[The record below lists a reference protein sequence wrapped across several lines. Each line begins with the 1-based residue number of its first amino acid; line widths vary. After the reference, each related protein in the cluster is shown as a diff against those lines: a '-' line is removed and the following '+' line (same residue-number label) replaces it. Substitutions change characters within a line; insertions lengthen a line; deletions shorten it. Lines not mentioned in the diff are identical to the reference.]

1 LRAKELLQ
9 EVIKMVTKIRK
20 SIRVL
25 VAAGALVV
33 GGFWTGRLMA
43 GPLWGQLGFAAAAH
57 FGHIANHF
65 DHIANWLALSDLQK
79 TEVKRVVR
87 SHGEEI
93 LSQIQSQIAMREAL
107 GEVIMAGTVDEGL
120 IRQRAEAL
128 GRVETEGALL
138 RARIHSEI
146 WPILNDEQ
154 RAKVASFHQMMELKH
169 DMLLGS
175 VQDFLK

>member
-1 LRAKELLQ
+1 M
-9 EVIKMVTKIRK
+9 ITKIRK
-20 SIRVL
+20 SVLVL

-33 GGFWTGRLMA
+33 GGFWTGRLIA
-43 GPLWGQLGFAAAAH
+43 GPLWGHVGFAGSDH
-57 FGHIANHF
+57 FDHIANHF
-65 DHIANWLALSDLQK
+65 DHIANWVALSDLQK
-79 TEVKRVVR
+79 AEVKRVVR

-93 LSQIQSQIAMREAL
+93 LSQIQSQINMREAL

-128 GRVETEGALL
+128 GRVEVEGALL

-146 WPILNDEQ
+146 RPILNDKQ

-169 DMLLGS
+169 DKILAS
-175 VQDFLK
+175 VQEFLK

>member
-1 LRAKELLQ
+1 M
-9 EVIKMVTKIRK
+9 ITKVRK
-20 SIRVL
+20 SFLVL
-25 VAAGALVV
+25 AAAGALVV

-43 GPLWGQLGFAAAAH
+43 GPVWGHLGFAAAAH
-57 FGHIANHF
+57 FGQIANHF
-65 DHIANWLALSDLQK
+65 DHIANWLALSDWQK

-93 LSQIQSQIAMREAL
+93 LSQVQSKIAMRKAL
-107 GEVIMAGTVDEGL
+107 GEVVMAGTVDEGL

-128 GRVETEGALL
+128 GRVEAEGALL

-154 RAKVASFHQMMELKH
+154 RAKLASFHQMMELKH
-169 DMLLGS
+169 DKILAS

>member
-1 LRAKELLQ
+1 M
-9 EVIKMVTKIRK
+9 ITKIRK
-20 SIRVL
+20 SILVL
-25 VAAGALVV
+25 VATGALVV
-33 GGFWTGRLMA
+33 GGFWAGRLIA
-43 GPLWGQLGFAAAAH
+43 GPLWGHLGFPATAH
-57 FGHIANHF
+57 FGDIANHF
-65 DHIANWLALSDLQK
+65 DHIANVLALSDLQK
-79 TEVKRVVR
+79 AQIKRVVR

-128 GRVETEGALL
+128 GRVEVEGALL

-154 RAKVASFHQMMELKH
+154 RAKIASFHQMMELKH
-169 DMLLGS
+169 DKILAS

>member
-1 LRAKELLQ
+1 
-9 EVIKMVTKIRK
+9 MSTKIRK
-20 SIRVL
+20 SILIL
-25 VAAGALVV
+25 VAAGALLV

-43 GPLWGQLGFAAAAH
+43 GPLWGHLGFGAGH
-57 FGHIANHF
+57 FDHIANHF

-93 LSQIQSQIAMREAL
+93 LSQIQSQIDMRETL
-107 GEVIMAGTVDEGL
+107 GEVIVAGTVDEGL

-128 GRVETEGALL
+128 GRVEVEGAVL
-138 RARIHSEI
+138 RAQIHSQI
-146 WPILNDEQ
+146 WAILNDEQ
-154 RAKVASFHQMMELKH
+154 RAKVASLHQMMELKH
-169 DMLLGS
+169 DKILAS

>member
-1 LRAKELLQ
+1 MITN
-9 EVIKMVTKIRK
+9 VRK
-20 SIRVL
+20 SILVL
-25 VAAGALVV
+25 VATGALVI

-43 GPLWGQLGFAAAAH
+43 GPVWGHLGFAAAAH

-65 DHIANWLALSDLQK
+65 DHIANWLALSDWQK

-93 LSQIQSQIAMREAL
+93 LSQVQSQIAMRKAL
-107 GEVIMAGTVDEGL
+107 GEVVMAGTVDEGL

-128 GRVETEGALL
+128 GRVEAEGALL

-146 WPILNDEQ
+146 WPILNNEQ
-154 RAKVASFHQMMELKH
+154 RVKVASFHQMMEFNH
-169 DMLLGS
+169 DKILAS

>member
-1 LRAKELLQ
+1 M
-9 EVIKMVTKIRK
+9 ITKIRK
-20 SIRVL
+20 SILVL

-33 GGFWTGRLMA
+33 GGFWTGRLLA
-43 GPLWGQLGFAAAAH
+43 GPLWGHLGFPAAAH
-57 FGHIANHF
+57 FDHIANHF
-65 DHIANWLALSDLQK
+65 DHIANWLTLSDLQK
-79 TEVKRVVR
+79 AEVKRVVR

-93 LSQIQSQIAMREAL
+93 LSQIQSQVGIRKTL

-128 GRVETEGALL
+128 GRVEAEGALL

>member
-1 LRAKELLQ
+1 M
-9 EVIKMVTKIRK
+9 ITKIRK
-20 SIRVL
+20 SILVL
-25 VAAGALVV
+25 FAAGALLV

-43 GPLWGQLGFAAAAH
+43 GPLWGHLGFAAAAH

-79 TEVKRVVR
+79 TEVKRIVR

-93 LSQIQSQIAMREAL
+93 LSQIQSQIGMREAL

-128 GRVETEGALL
+128 SRVEVEGALL

-154 RAKVASFHQMMELKH
+154 RAKVASFHQMMEFNH
-169 DMLLGS
+169 DKILAS

>member
-1 LRAKELLQ
+1 
-9 EVIKMVTKIRK
+9 MSTKIRK
-20 SIRVL
+20 SILVL
-25 VAAGALVV
+25 VVAGALVV

-43 GPLWGQLGFAAAAH
+43 GPFWGHLGFAATAH
-57 FGHIANHF
+57 FDHIGNHF

-79 TEVKRVVR
+79 SEVKRVVR

-93 LSQIQSQIAMREAL
+93 LSQIQSRIAMQEAL

-128 GRVETEGALL
+128 GKVEAEGALL

-146 WPILNDEQ
+146 WPILNNEQ
-154 RAKVASFHQMMELKH
+154 RAKIASLHQMMELKH
-169 DMLLGS
+169 DKILAS

>member
-1 LRAKELLQ
+1 
-9 EVIKMVTKIRK
+9 MSTKIRK
-20 SIRVL
+20 SILVL
-25 VAAGALVV
+25 IVAGALLV

-43 GPLWGQLGFAAAAH
+43 GPLWGHLGFGAGH
-57 FGHIANHF
+57 FDHIANHF
-65 DHIANWLALSDLQK
+65 DHIASWLALSDLQK

-87 SHGEEI
+87 SHGQEI
-93 LSQIQSQIAMREAL
+93 LSQIQSQIDMREAL

-128 GRVETEGALL
+128 GRVEAEGALL

-169 DMLLGS
+169 DKILAS

>member
-1 LRAKELLQ
+1 M
-9 EVIKMVTKIRK
+9 ITKIRK
-20 SIRVL
+20 SILVL
-25 VAAGALVV
+25 VAAGVLVV

-43 GPLWGQLGFAAAAH
+43 GPLWGHLGFTPAAH
-57 FGHIANHF
+57 FDHIANHF

-87 SHGEEI
+87 SHGGEI

-128 GRVETEGALL
+128 GRVEAEGALL

-154 RAKVASFHQMMELKH
+154 RAKIASFHQMMEDKH
-169 DMLLGS
+169 DMLLSS
-175 VQDFLK
+175 VQEFLK

>member
-1 LRAKELLQ
+1 M
-9 EVIKMVTKIRK
+9 ITKIRK
-20 SIRVL
+20 SILVL
-25 VAAGALVV
+25 VAVGALVV

-43 GPLWGQLGFAAAAH
+43 GPLGGHLGFTPAAH
-57 FGHIANHF
+57 FDHIGNHF
-65 DHIANWLALSDLQK
+65 DHIASWLALSDFQK

-87 SHGEEI
+87 SHGDEI
-93 LSQIQSQIAMREAL
+93 LSQLQSQIDMREAL
-107 GEVIMAGTVDEGL
+107 GEVIMAGTVDEEL

-128 GRVETEGALL
+128 GRVEAEGALL

-154 RAKVASFHQMMELKH
+154 RAKIASFHQMMELKH
-169 DMLLGS
+169 DKILAS

>member
-1 LRAKELLQ
+1 MITKMRRSIL
-9 EVIKMVTKIRK
+9 VIA
-20 SIRVL
+20 
-25 VAAGALVV
+25 AAGALLV

-43 GPLWGQLGFAAAAH
+43 GPLWGHLGFAGTAH

-79 TEVKRVVR
+79 TEVKRVVK

-93 LSQIQSQIAMREAL
+93 LFQVQSQIGMRKAL
-107 GEVIMAGTVDEGL
+107 GEVTMTGTVDERL
-120 IRQRAEAL
+120 IRERAEAL
-128 GRVETEGALL
+128 GKVAADGALL

-154 RAKVASFHQMMELKH
+154 RAKIASFHQMMELKH
-169 DMLLGS
+169 STLLGS
-175 VQDFLK
+175 VEDFLK

>member
-1 LRAKELLQ
+1 
-9 EVIKMVTKIRK
+9 MSTKIRK
-20 SIRVL
+20 SILVL
-25 VAAGALVV
+25 IVAGALLV

-43 GPLWGQLGFAAAAH
+43 GPLWGHLGFGAGH
-57 FGHIANHF
+57 FDHIANHF

-87 SHGEEI
+87 SHSEEI
-93 LSQIQSQIAMREAL
+93 LSHIQSQIDMREAL

-120 IRQRAEAL
+120 IRQRAEAI
-128 GRVETEGALL
+128 GRVEAEGALL

-169 DMLLGS
+169 DKILAS